1 MKHIKKCLILAVAGL
16 PLLNSCSDSWLE
28 PKPLSIYT
36 PENTYVDADG
46 LYAALVA
53 CERNMRHEFSET
65 VLRSQPIC
73 IRQTWL
79 SQVRPINQVL

>member
-36 PENTYVDADG
+36 PENTYVCL
-46 LYAALVA
+46 LYTSPSP
-53 CERNMRHEFSET
+53 RDRG
-65 VLRSQPIC
+65 
-73 IRQTWL
+73 
-79 SQVRPINQVL
+79 

>member
-65 VLRSQPIC
+65 ALRSQPTC
-73 IRQTWL
+73 IRQT
-79 SQVRPINQVL
+79 

>member
-46 LYAALVA
+46 LYAALVT
-53 CERNMRHEFSET
+53 CE
-65 VLRSQPIC
+65 L
-73 IRQTWL
+73 
-79 SQVRPINQVL
+79 